1 MKGPR
6 AKGTQ
11 YGMWHGEC
19 KSLGKGVSHFVERPA
34 VQLFGGR
41 SDDRGDPVCLWAFW
55 HTPGPLRRASEQSP
69 RQTAVHQQRTHPI
82 SLQKGFGRA
91 CDHRGSRPPAFAP
104 GHAPAIAVDN
114 HHPGQSE
121 SDSLGLSCD
130 HRGSRPPA
138 FDPRHAPAIAVDNHH
153 PRQSES
159 DSLGLL
165 VVDWTTARVPYRQ
178 GRVPGAARNPCGF
191 APKGGIHQ
199 ARPKLFLKASANI
212 SPANADQSRL
222 RTNKWPAA
230 QARRALVRGHG
241 GP

>member
-11 YGMWHGEC
+11 YGMWHGEW
-19 KSLGKGVSHFVERPA
+19 KSLGKVVSHFVERSA

-41 SDDRGDPVCLWAFW
+41 SDDRGDPVCLWACW
-55 HTPGPLRRASEQSP
+55 HAPGPLRRASGQSP
-69 RQTAVHQQRTHPI
+69 RQTAVHQQRTHP
-82 SLQKGFGRA
+82 S
-91 CDHRGSRPPAFAP
+91 AFKKVLA
-104 GHAPAIAVDN
+104 GPAIIGGPA
-114 HHPGQSE
+114 
-121 SDSLGLSCD
+121 
-130 HRGSRPPA
+130 PPA